1 MQFEK
6 FPKTESNFITEESFI
21 GAKLALITSFTFLGV
36 NYGLIF
42 LLWFFMVSDSIL
54 GVWKSYSLY
63 GSEALTKARFYIGFG
78 TKIAILFLPLSLALI
93 GALAGVNLSIFVL
106 TAIYTLIANDLAS
119 CYTNILSVKRGR
131 DIKNKDL
138 VVILINTFRQ
148 LIYSGVKEA
157 IKRLKDS
164 EARPP
169 DEETNQKLKK

>member
-6 FPKTESNFITEESFI
+6 LPNLNNNPVTEESFI

-63 GSEALTKARFYIGFG
+63 GSESITKARFYVGFG

-93 GALAGVNLSIFVL
+93 GALAGVNLNIFVL

-131 DIKNKDL
+131 DIANKDL
-138 VVILINTFRQ
+138 VVLLINTFRQ

-157 IKRLKDS
+157 IKKLKDS
-164 EARPP
+164 EACPP
-169 DEETNQKLKK
+169 DEDTKPKLKR